1 MLQNFC
7 NCFGGEI
14 LAAVVYEGACKV
26 AEFSSIRLGLEIT
39 LGVENNWL
47 DS

>member
-7 NCFGGEI
+7 NCCGGEI

-26 AEFSSIRLGLEIT
+26 AEFLLIQLGLEIT
-39 LGVENNWL
+39 HGVENNWL